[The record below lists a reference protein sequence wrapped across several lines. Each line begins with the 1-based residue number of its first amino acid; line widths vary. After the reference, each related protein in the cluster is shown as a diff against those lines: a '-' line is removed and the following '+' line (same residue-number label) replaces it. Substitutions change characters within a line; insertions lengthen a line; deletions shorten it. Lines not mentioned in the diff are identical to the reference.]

1 MELSDFG
8 KRFASRPGITLLM
21 DDLGQAM
28 AGRDDML
35 MLGGGNP
42 AQIPEAQAIWRRRIE
57 EILADGDACELMLV
71 NYDTPRG
78 CPRFI
83 NELASFLSRHFGW
96 DVGPENIAV
105 TNGAQVAFYCLLNMF
120 AGQSKNGSCRKILFP
135 LMPEYIGYAD
145 QSIDP
150 DTFVCVQP
158 RIDMLDKHTF
168 KYHIDFDNLKIT
180 EDIAAICVSR
190 PTNPTGNVLTDDE
203 IERLSTLAKEHD
215 IPLIIDN
222 AYGIPFPGI
231 VFTDAKPVWNQNIIL
246 TLSLSKLGLPGTRTG
261 IVVAPKDVID
271 TLAAMNSVLSLAN
284 GNVGQ
289 AIIEPLLKNDEILR
303 ISNEVIRPF
312 YLQKSHQAI
321 NWIHESFDDDISYYV
336 HKSEGAMFLWLWFK
350 DLPISTMELYERLK
364 KHNVLVVPGSYFF
377 FGRNS
382 ECSHQNECIR
392 INYSQPDDTVRR
404 GIQIIAEE
412 VQRAS
417 LQS

>member
-1 MELSDFG
+1 MVRL
-8 KRFASRPGITLLM
+8 
-21 DDLGQAM
+21 
-28 AGRDDML
+28 
-35 MLGGGNP
+35 
-42 AQIPEAQAIWRRRIE
+42 
-57 EILADGDACELMLV
+57 

-83 NELASFLSRHFGW
+83 DEMADFLRRQFGW

-105 TNGAQVAFYCLLNMF
+105 TNGAQVAFFYLLNMF
-120 AGQSKNGSCRKILFP
+120 AGKAENGSCRKILFP

-168 KYHIDFDNLKIT
+168 KYRIDFDNLEIT

-203 IERLSTLAKEHD
+203 IERLRILAKKYD

-222 AYGIPFPGI
+222 AYGVPFPGI
-231 VFTDAKPVWNQNIIL
+231 VFTDVKPVWDQNIIL

-261 IVVAPKDVID
+261 IVVGPQDVID
-271 TLAAMNSVLSLAN
+271 TLSAMNSVISLAN
-284 GNVGQ
+284 GNIGQ
-289 AIIEPLLKNDEILR
+289 TIISPLLKNDEVLR
-303 ISNEVIRPF
+303 ISNEVIKPF
-312 YLQKSHQAI
+312 YLQKSCQAI
-321 NWIHESFDDDISYYV
+321 KWIHESFDDDTNYCV
-336 HKSEGAMFLWLWFK
+336 HKSEGAMFLWLWFP

-364 KHNVLVVPGSYFF
+364 KRNVLVVPGSYFF
-377 FGRNS
+377 FGRNC

-392 INYSQPDDTVRR
+392 INYSQSDDTVRR

-412 VQRAS
+412 VQRA
-417 LQS
+417 